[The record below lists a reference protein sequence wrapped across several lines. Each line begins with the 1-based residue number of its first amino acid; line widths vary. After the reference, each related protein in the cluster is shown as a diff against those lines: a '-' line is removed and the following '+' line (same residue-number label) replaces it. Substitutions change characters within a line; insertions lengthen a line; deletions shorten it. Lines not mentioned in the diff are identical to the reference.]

1 MRPYLGLLSL
11 TFLVFSLSACT
22 PATEQPEAVAE
33 EVVTTEADVAA
44 IETLRADFVT
54 AYNAEDVDKLLN
66 LFTADAVR
74 MPPDEPALSGTEEL
88 RGYFS
93 SRFELAD
100 IEVSIATDETEIA
113 GDWAFARGNFG
124 VAVTSAAGGEPVE
137 YTGKWIN
144 IMQRQADGSWKMS
157 HNIYNNDVPVEPFG
171 E

>member
-1 MRPYLGLLSL
+1 MRSQLGLLSL
-11 TFLVFSLSACT
+11 TFLFLCLSACT

-33 EVVTTEADVAA
+33 EVATTEADMAA

-54 AYNAEDVDKLLN
+54 AYNAEDIDGLLS
-66 LFTADAVR
+66 LFAADAVR

-100 IEVSIATDETEIA
+100 IEVSIANDETEVA

-124 VAVTSAAGGEPVE
+124 VRVTPAAGGESVE

-144 IMQRQADGSWKMS
+144 IMQRQADGSWKIS
-157 HNIYNNDVPVEPFG
+157 HNIYNNDAPVEPFG